1 MSPLH
6 HKDDDGSDGRRH
18 GHLPSLYDLVPYIQQ
33 TASDIAATPL
43 EQFATQL
50 MTRYFIPEY
59 VPESQIPTV
68 VTINQITWD
77 MLPDNSGERLG
88 QQTPDAFIF
97 LEELVIE
104 AVQLLQNAG
113 LVMERRGLAT
123 TRRGRQALAAGTVGQ
138 ILGQVYAR
146 HA

>member
-18 GHLPSLYDLVPYIQQ
+18 GHLPSLYDLVPYIEQI
-33 TASDIAATPL
+33 TADIAATPL
-43 EQFATQL
+43 EQFAAQL
-50 MTRYFIPEY
+50 MTRYFVPEY
-59 VPESQIPTV
+59 LPASQIPTV
-68 VTINQITWD
+68 VSINQITWD
-77 MLPDNSGERLG
+77 FLPDNSGERLG
-88 QQTPDAFIF
+88 QQTPDVFIF